1 MFTKGR
7 SGDQPR
13 MLLLRAG
20 CPCPAWRGRALAAGA
35 LLVVPRAQRPK
46 IIVVISI
53 PGVIHVGRVC
63 GAALPGV
70 GRDVPAAVPVGLQLL
85 CPEAVPAGRERDRA
99 AAAAS
104 PRHQPGP
111 FGLSPP

>member
-7 SGDQPR
+7 SVDQSR
-13 MLLLRAG
+13 MLLSRAG
-20 CPCPAWRGRALAAGA
+20 CPGPAGRGRALAAGA
-35 LLVVPRAQRPK
+35 LLVVPRAQRSK

-53 PGVIHVGRVC
+53 PGVIHIGRVC

-70 GRDVPAAVPVGLQLL
+70 GRDVPAAVPVRLQLL
-85 CPEAVPAGRERDRA
+85 FPESVPVARERDRA